1 MSWEGTPVFKLA
13 NGYPNDGIMPPKSR
27 QNRGMSIA
35 HAGYK
40 CFEISTLST
49 RVFECPWHIF
59 NGGRSSLLVPTYILQ
74 SGSTLHREALCIWT
88 LAWALCFWDRGMARD
103 SHPNSSLVP
112 QF

>member
-1 MSWEGTPVFKLA
+1 MAIRMMGSCPRRVDRIEECQ
-13 NGYPNDGIMPPKSR
+13 SR
-27 QNRGMSIA
+27 MQATNV
-35 HAGYK
+35 
-40 CFEISTLST
+40 FEISTLST